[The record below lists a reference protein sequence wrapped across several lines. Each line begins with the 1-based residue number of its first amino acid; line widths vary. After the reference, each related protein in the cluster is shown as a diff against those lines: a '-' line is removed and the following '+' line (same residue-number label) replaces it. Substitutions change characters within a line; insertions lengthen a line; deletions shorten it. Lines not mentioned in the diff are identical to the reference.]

1 MDRSTARTTLSR
13 GGVGSGHL
21 RGVTT
26 QKQKNVLELLKS
38 GEVERE
44 PPLDGTLQTEELLK
58 WVGRTRVLFSFGKA
72 YLTACP
78 TAEGWNTK
86 HVLVVHPD
94 TPLRER

>member
-1 MDRSTARTTLSR
+1 MDRSTATR
-13 GGVGSGHL
+13 GMAA
-21 RGVTT
+21 TT
-26 QKQKNVLELLKS
+26 QKQKNVLELLQS

-44 PPLDGTLQTEELLK
+44 PPLDGMLQTEELLK

-72 YLTACP
+72 CLTACP